1 VTRQTNQDW
10 DEGRAPFA
18 EDSLSDGGVGSGAR
32 LVPGHS
38 GRDWAAEIGNGVIR
52 MKEETQ
58 QSHENNGKHGG
69 GVFSSEKNW
78 ACGAK
83 KASKQPCAR
92 EKPTPDWENVLQPVA
107 REENHEK
114 GLRWSWARNQMGNP
128 D

>member
-1 VTRQTNQDW
+1 
-10 DEGRAPFA
+10 
-18 EDSLSDGGVGSGAR
+18 
-32 LVPGHS
+32 
-38 GRDWAAEIGNGVIR
+38 

-92 EKPTPDWENVLQPVA
+92 EKPRGIEKRTCKPVEK
-107 REENHEK
+107 EENHEK
-114 GLRWSWARNQMGNP
+114 GPRGSWARNQMGNVGY
-128 D
+128 